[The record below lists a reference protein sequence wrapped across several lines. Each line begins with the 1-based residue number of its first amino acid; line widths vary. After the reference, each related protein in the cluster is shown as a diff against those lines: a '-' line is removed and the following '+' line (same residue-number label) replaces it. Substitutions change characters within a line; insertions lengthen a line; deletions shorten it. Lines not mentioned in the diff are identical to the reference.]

1 MAKRSGGTP
10 SASLNSLLPGVV
22 TGPGDTTFTRSGG
35 ILRFVRRRSTAPWR
49 VPHVQLPHRDR
60 RVHRAERLRG
70 RGDALCDQSGTPLG
84 VAELLRLL
92 RGKTHLVELAQRSGF
107 SRFSIARWLSGT
119 AEPRLPEFLALVEA
133 SSFRCLD
140 FLSHFVA
147 PEQLPSIAED
157 WRALQAA
164 RKAACDVPRS
174 HAVLRALELT
184 DYARLPKHRSG
195 WVAARL
201 GISKAEEQR
210 CLGALAAAQQI
221 RMESGRWVIDQ
232 TQTVDTRADRARGRK
247 LKQEWLKV
255 ALARLQQGVPGTFGY
270 NLMAVS
276 RADLERLRGLHP
288 AYFREMP
295 SLVADSTPSECVV
308 LFNTELFALDA
319 HALAAP
325 KPALT
330 ASRASRP

>member
-1 MAKRSGGTP
+1 MNFGLIA
-10 SASLNSLLPGVV
+10 AEW
-22 TGPGDTTFTRSGG
+22 
-35 ILRFVRRRSTAPWR
+35 LRF
-49 VPHVQLPHRDR
+49 
-60 RVHRAERLRG
+60 LRG
-70 RGDALCDQSGTPLG
+70 RRSQRAFSKRLGYRTNIVYRWESQVCFPTAAQVFALTERSGVRSQAALEAFFGAPSALVNVLGTSLG
-84 VAELLRLL
+84 VAELLRVL

-107 SRFSIARWLSGT
+107 SRFSVARWLNGS

-147 PEQLPSIAED
+147 PEQLPSVAAD

-164 RKAACDVPRS
+164 RKAAYDVPWS

-184 DYARLPKHRSG
+184 DYSRLPKHRPG

-210 CLGALAAAQQI
+210 CLSALAAARQI
-221 RMESGRWVIDQ
+221 RMESGRWVVDQ
-232 TQTVDTRADRARGRK
+232 TQTVDTRVDRARGRK

-270 NLMAVS
+270 NLMAIS
-276 RADLERLRGLHP
+276 HADLERLRSLHL
-288 AYFREMP
+288 AYFREMQA
-295 SLVADSTPSECVV
+295 LVADSTPSECVV

-319 HALAAP
+319 HALPAP
-325 KPALT
+325 KT
-330 ASRASRP
+330 A